1 MNQVSE
7 PLGLSC
13 LVLNADKELLFV
25 LRTAYLS
32 DVKEGAVGELLD
44 EGGVGLQVVKNIFV
58 ATDDKIKFCIH
69 SYSDSR

>member
-13 LVLNADKELLFV
+13 FILDAYEELLFV

>member
-1 MNQVSE
+1 MNQVLES
-7 PLGLSC
+7 LGLSC
-13 LVLNADKELLFV
+13 LVLNADKELTFV
-25 LRTAYLS
+25 FRTAYLS

>member
-13 LVLNADKELLFV
+13 LVLNADKELGLIFGA
-25 LRTAYLS
+25 AYIR

-44 EGGVGLQVVKNIFV
+44 ESGVGLQVVKDIFF
-58 ATDDKIKFCIH
+58 ATDDKIKFCFH
-69 SYSDSR
+69 C